1 MLIVDYDPR
10 VLATPGIP
18 PAPDVETCP
27 LALGCPPQA
36 QEAQEGEGGI
46 AQEEGIAEAAK
57 QAKASSKEDI
67 VPWVSCLSPACLKFL
82 PGAAHA
88 PMPYAAPMPCP
99 PAAGL
104 SAPQSR
110 DTPRH
115 MLAPHADMPS
125 VAMPSCSVMPLSN
138 AMPLRN
144 CWLSAPAEPTTLLV
158 SHAATL
164 PLHYHCEALRH
175 HIAVPSRHRIYL
187 R

>member
-27 LALGCPPQA
+27 LALGCPPQ
-36 QEAQEGEGGI
+36 AQEGEGGI

-88 PMPYAAPMPCP
+88 PCPTLPPCHAP

-104 SAPQSR
+104 VRAP
-110 DTPRH
+110 
-115 MLAPHADMPS
+115 
-125 VAMPSCSVMPLSN
+125 
-138 AMPLRN
+138 
-144 CWLSAPAEPTTLLV
+144 EP
-158 SHAATL
+158 
-164 PLHYHCEALRH
+164 
-175 HIAVPSRHRIYL
+175 
-187 R
+187 

>member
-125 VAMPSCSVMPLSN
+125 VAMPSCSGHCQMQCLFET
-138 AMPLRN
+138 AG
-144 CWLSAPAEPTTLLV
+144 SARRQPTTLR
-158 SHAATL
+158 HAA